1 MKRLLN
7 VCLFNAY
14 LTCMI
19 VFVFYIRTA
28 WDHIG
33 CNTTLLKARH
43 KLATKIFG
51 IFYGNRV
58 GKHIELI

>member
-1 MKRLLN
+1 ML
-7 VCLFNAY
+7 
-14 LTCMI
+14 

-33 CNTTLLKARH
+33 YYTTLFKVRH
-43 KLATKIFG
+43 KLATKILG
-51 IFYGNRV
+51 ILYGYRV